1 MPATQPTQAPLADV
15 RVLAIEQ
22 YGAGP
27 WATNQLA
34 ELGADVIK
42 IEDPA
47 TGGDVGRSVPPF
59 AEGDDSLFFETFN
72 GSKRSIVLDLKNE
85 AGAEVFRRLA
95 GRSDVVFSN
104 LRGDQPARLGLRYDD
119 LRDVNERIVCCS
131 LSGFG
136 QDGPRAASGALDYV
150 VQGLTGWMRVGGEPG
165 SEPSRVGLSLV
176 DYAGGYV
183 AAIAIL
189 GGLWRSRRD
198 GIGCDCDIA
207 LQETALSLLTY
218 LGTWAATTGY
228 VPPRRPDSAHPSI
241 VPFQNFATADGWIV
255 VACPKQELWERLCRT
270 IGRPDLLAD
279 PRYADIAGRDRHRD
293 PLLADL
299 AGVFRSRDTASWV
312 ADLEAAGVPVGRING
327 IEEAL
332 ADPQVVARDGIDTYS
347 HERFGEV
354 RRVRSP
360 LRLSGPRRAA
370 ERAPRLGEHTDAV
383 LVEVGGYDAG
393 GLADLRQRGAFGR
406 G

>member
-1 MPATQPTQAPLADV
+1 MSCSPTCVATSRPV
-15 RVLAIEQ
+15 
-22 YGAGP
+22 
-27 WATNQLA
+27 
-34 ELGADVIK
+34 
-42 IEDPA
+42 
-47 TGGDVGRSVPPF
+47 S
-59 AEGDDSLFFETFN
+59 
-72 GSKRSIVLDLKNE
+72 
-85 AGAEVFRRLA
+85 
-95 GRSDVVFSN
+95 
-104 LRGDQPARLGLRYDD
+104 GLRYED
-119 LRDVNERIVCCS
+119 LRGVNGRIVCCS

-150 VQGLTGWMRVGGEPG
+150 VQGLAGWMRVGGEPG

-228 VPPRRPDSAHPSI
+228 VPPHRPDSAHPSI

-270 IGRPDLLAD
+270 IDRPDLLAD
-279 PRYADIAGRDRHRD
+279 PRYADFAGRDRHRD

-299 AGVFRSRDTASWV
+299 AGVFRSRDTTA
-312 ADLEAAGVPVGRING
+312 LGRRPRGGRCAGRPDQRDRGGARRPAGRRPRRDRR
-327 IEEAL
+327 L
-332 ADPQVVARDGIDTYS
+332 PART
-347 HERFGEV
+347 V
-354 RRVRSP
+354 RRGPPRPLAAPPVRPTAS
-360 LRLSGPRRAA
+360 RRAS
-370 ERAPRLGEHTDAV
+370 AP
-383 LVEVGGYDAG
+383 AG
-393 GLADLRQRGAFGR
+393 
-406 G
+406 